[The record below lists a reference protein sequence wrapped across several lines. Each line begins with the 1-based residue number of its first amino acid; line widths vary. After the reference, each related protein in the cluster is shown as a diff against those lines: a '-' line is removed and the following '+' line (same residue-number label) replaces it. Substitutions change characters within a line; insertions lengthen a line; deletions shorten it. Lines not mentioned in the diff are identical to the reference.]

1 MTYDLG
7 AKIILGMGAV
17 VSAITLGLGSY
28 ILYDSTKEK
37 VTQQNVR
44 GNEKP
49 ETYVEVNG
57 VKYYSHIDGKEISD
71 VVKE

>member
-1 MTYDLG
+1 MG
-7 AKIILGMGAV
+7 AKIIMGIGV
-17 VSAITLGLGSY
+17 VASAITLGLGSY

-37 VTQQNVR
+37 VIQQNIL
-44 GNEKP
+44 GNGKP

>member
-1 MTYDLG
+1 MDFLKYTVFVVGILTVGALAETY
-7 AKIILGMGAV
+7 IN
-17 VSAITLGLGSY
+17 SS
-28 ILYDSTKEK
+28 SSKEQK
-37 VTQQNVR
+37 VYQQNVL

-71 VVKE
+71 LVKE